1 MKYKFTRVYLVEAK
15 TEAEA
20 FQKCQD
26 EPPRYFTYSSVAVES
41 GEARPTWRSEAKK
54 QIIGR

>member
-26 EPPRYFTYSSVAVES
+26 EPTRYLTYSSVAVES
-41 GEARPTWRSEAKK
+41 SEPRPTWRAEVKK
-54 QIIGR
+54 QITGR